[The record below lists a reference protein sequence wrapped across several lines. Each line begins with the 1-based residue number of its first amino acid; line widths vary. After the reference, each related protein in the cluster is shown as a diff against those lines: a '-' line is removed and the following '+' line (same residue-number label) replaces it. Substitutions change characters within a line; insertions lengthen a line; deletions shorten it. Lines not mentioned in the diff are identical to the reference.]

1 MSNFK
6 NEDRNDVNNKS
17 KQYKEYILF
26 LKVSLIIILS
36 FVAIN
41 MIKILIQ
48 IGIYKL
54 IFILLIIGIIWIN
67 MLFGLMHYISEIG
80 GCKVKIT
87 PLLISNITL
96 IFLMILNYLLCNY
109 SAFQ

>member
-48 IGIYKL
+48 IDIY
-54 IFILLIIGIIWIN
+54 IN
-67 MLFGLMHYISEIG
+67 
-80 GCKVKIT
+80 
-87 PLLISNITL
+87 
-96 IFLMILNYLLCNY
+96 
-109 SAFQ
+109 